1 MKDFH
6 RANPLFS
13 LCGLNCGLCQMYVGG
28 YCPGCGGGDGNQSCA
43 IARCSRT
50 HDDVPYCFM
59 CKEYPCAQYAGFAE
73 YDSILPC
80 RNRQGDIALAQAMGV
95 EAYTEMLREKME
107 MLHRLLSDYND
118 GRRKSFYMTAV
129 YLLEIADVRDIME
142 QLPDTNEQ
150 LAERAAKAVAL
161 FKSVAAERGVDLKL
175 HRKPKKQ

>member
-6 RANPLFS
+6 RENPLFS

-28 YCPGCGGGDGNQSCA
+28 YCPGCGGEGKGSCA
-43 IARCSRT
+43 ISRCSGE
-50 HDDVPYCFM
+50 HGDVPYCYL
-59 CKEYPCAQYAGFAE
+59 CAEYPCERYAGFDD

-80 RNRQGDIALAQAMGV
+80 RNRQKDIARAKRMGA
-95 EAYTEMLREKME
+95 EAYTVELHEKMDI
-107 MLHRLLSDYND
+107 LARLLQDYND